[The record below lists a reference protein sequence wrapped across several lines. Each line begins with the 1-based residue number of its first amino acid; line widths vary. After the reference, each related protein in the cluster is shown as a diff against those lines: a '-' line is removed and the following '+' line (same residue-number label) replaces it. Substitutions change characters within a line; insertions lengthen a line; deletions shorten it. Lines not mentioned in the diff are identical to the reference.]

1 MVLGS
6 RDGVDWRLHEE
17 WQAKLLEAEQRFQQD
32 KNAETKAEYMRIL
45 RIFKDLVMYGIRPRG

>member
-6 RDGVDWRLHEE
+6 RDGVEWRLHEE